1 MKKQAETDRKR
12 LTDHEAG
19 QVRQIAAWKS
29 EPPNPLSE
37 LWKIITQ
44 PGAKVLGMVIPDG
57 LARAAIEKAD
67 DVADFMAGQEDI
79 KRRFGVRDL
88 DELRDRP
95 MEECDRMAREV
106 GLAAQALATAEGAAT
121 GAGGVWT
128 TLLDIPLLFGLAL
141 RTIRKIGHCYG
152 YALDGPQGRTFV
164 LGVLS
169 TALSGSLDVRRE
181 RLRQLRELEDLVV
194 EETEEE
200 VIVQE
205 VLSFLFQLEVLVRV
219 SHFEGAATDQK
230 DTSASL

>member
-1 MKKQAETDRKR
+1 MKKRAETDRKR

-44 PGAKVLGMVIPDG
+44 PGAKVLGMVIPNG

-106 GLAAQALATAEGAAT
+106 GLAAQALAT
-121 GAGGVWT
+121 
-128 TLLDIPLLFGLAL
+128 
-141 RTIRKIGHCYG
+141 
-152 YALDGPQGRTFV
+152 
-164 LGVLS
+164 
-169 TALSGSLDVRRE
+169 
-181 RLRQLRELEDLVV
+181 
-194 EETEEE
+194 
-200 VIVQE
+200 
-205 VLSFLFQLEVLVRV
+205 
-219 SHFEGAATDQK
+219 
-230 DTSASL
+230 